1 MKFAGGY
8 HYEER
13 LNDYTLGEIGT
24 GTGHQSVCH
33 DVKQLLM
40 LRKLTIT
47 MTVPVCLLPFSFF
60 CLFCLKE
67 TIGLDWI

>member
-1 MKFAGGY
+1 MI
-8 HYEER
+8 
-13 LNDYTLGEIGT
+13 TLWAKLEQEQDINRC
-24 GTGHQSVCH
+24 CH